1 MNIQIR
7 LMAITIFF
15 VLLTGLSALYLL
27 NSVQRAEDT
36 ALQEQQLLF
45 SATLAIEEAHTQ
57 FKIQI
62 QEWKNLLLRGK
73 NLQAYETYLGAFN
86 RQSNL
91 VQEHLATARIAF
103 DSNSQPQIDELII
116 HHKKLAETYLK
127 TLNNAKL
134 DTLNNIEILDKS
146 IQGIDR
152 PFDNFFPE
160 LIKNI
165 SRSFQN
171 KFFKII
177 KSMLKPARIIFCGSV
192 SALLSV
198 PFLLLLHSGL
208 PSKPPVKINLTTK
221 KLWR

>member
-7 LMAITIFF
+7 LMAIAIFF

-27 NSVQRAEDT
+27 NSVQRAENI

-73 NLQAYETYLGAFN
+73 NPQAYETYLGAFN

-91 VQEHLATARIAF
+91 VQEHLATAKIAF

-116 HHKKLAETYLK
+116 NHKKLTETYLK

-152 PFDNFFPE
+152 PFDNLFPK
-160 LIKNI
+160 LIKNL

-171 KFFKII
+171 KILQDNQKHAQASQDYILWISFCVII
-177 KSMLKPARIIFCGSV
+177 STLFIIASFWTAIKTARKDKFN
-192 SALLSV
+192 
-198 PFLLLLHSGL
+198 H
-208 PSKPPVKINLTTK
+208 
-221 KLWR
+221 

>member
-7 LMAITIFF
+7 LMAIAIFF
-15 VLLTGLSALYLL
+15 VLITGLSALYLL

-73 NLQAYETYLGAFN
+73 NPQAYETYLGAFN

-103 DSNSQPQIDELII
+103 DSNSRPQIDDLII
-116 HHKKLAETYLK
+116 NHKKLTETYLK

-134 DTLNNIEILDKS
+134 DTLNNIEALDKS

-152 PFDNFFPE
+152 PFDNLFPN
-160 LIKNI
+160 LIKNL
-165 SRSFQN
+165 SLSFQN
-171 KFFKII
+171 KILQDNQKHAEASQHYILWISFCVII
-177 KSMLKPARIIFCGSV
+177 STLFIIASFWTAIKTARKDKFN
-192 SALLSV
+192 
-198 PFLLLLHSGL
+198 H
-208 PSKPPVKINLTTK
+208 
-221 KLWR
+221 

>member
-7 LMAITIFF
+7 LMAIAIFF

-62 QEWKNLLLRGK
+62 QEWKNLLLRSK
-73 NLQAYETYLGAFN
+73 NPQAYETYLGAFN

-91 VQEHLATARIAF
+91 VQEHLATAKIAF

-116 HHKKLAETYLK
+116 HHKKLTETYLM

-134 DTLNNIEILDKS
+134 DTLNNIEILEEIIDK
-146 IQGIDR
+146 I
-152 PFDNFFPE
+152 
-160 LIKNI
+160 
-165 SRSFQN
+165 
-171 KFFKII
+171 
-177 KSMLKPARIIFCGSV
+177 V
-192 SALLSV
+192 
-198 PFLLLLHSGL
+198 
-208 PSKPPVKINLTTK
+208 
-221 KLWR
+221 

>member
-7 LMAITIFF
+7 LMAIAIFF

-27 NSVQRAEDT
+27 NSVQRAEDS

-45 SATLAIEEAHTQ
+45 SATLVIEEAHTQ

-73 NLQAYETYLGAFN
+73 NPQAYETYLGAFN

-152 PFDNFFPE
+152 PFDNLFPE
-160 LIKNI
+160 LIKNL

-171 KFFKII
+171 KTIQDNQKHAEASQHYILWISFCVII
-177 KSMLKPARIIFCGSV
+177 STLFIIASFWT
-192 SALLSV
+192 AI
-198 PFLLLLHSGL
+198 
-208 PSKPPVKINLTTK
+208 KTTRK
-221 KLWR
+221 DKFNH

>member
-7 LMAITIFF
+7 LMAIAIFF

-27 NSVQRAEDT
+27 NSVQRAEDS

-45 SATLAIEEAHTQ
+45 SATLVIEEAHTQ

-73 NLQAYETYLGAFN
+73 NPQAYETYLGAFN

-103 DSNSQPQIDELII
+103 ESNSQPQIDELII

-152 PFDNFFPE
+152 PFDNLFPE
-160 LIKNI
+160 LIKNL

-171 KFFKII
+171 KTIQDNQKHAEASQHYILWISFCVII
-177 KSMLKPARIIFCGSV
+177 STLFIIASFWT
-192 SALLSV
+192 AI
-198 PFLLLLHSGL
+198 
-208 PSKPPVKINLTTK
+208 KTTRK
-221 KLWR
+221 DNFNH

>member
-7 LMAITIFF
+7 LMAIAIFF

-27 NSVQRAEDT
+27 NSVQRAEDS

-45 SATLAIEEAHTQ
+45 SATLVIEEAHTQ

-73 NLQAYETYLGAFN
+73 NPQAYETYLGAFN

-152 PFDNFFPE
+152 PFDNLFPE
-160 LIKNI
+160 LIKNL

-171 KFFKII
+171 KTIQDNQKHAEASQHYILWISFCVII
-177 KSMLKPARIIFCGSV
+177 STLFIIASFWT
-192 SALLSV
+192 AI
-198 PFLLLLHSGL
+198 
-208 PSKPPVKINLTTK
+208 KTTRK
-221 KLWR
+221 DNFNH

>member
-7 LMAITIFF
+7 LMAIAIFF

-27 NSVQRAEDT
+27 NSVQRAEDS

-45 SATLAIEEAHTQ
+45 SATLVIEEAHTQ

-73 NLQAYETYLGAFN
+73 NRQAYETYLGAFN

-116 HHKKLAETYLK
+116 RHKKLAETYLK

-152 PFDNFFPE
+152 PFDNLFPE
-160 LIKNI
+160 LIKNL

-171 KFFKII
+171 KTLQDNQKHAEASQHYILWISFCVII
-177 KSMLKPARIIFCGSV
+177 STLFIIASFWT
-192 SALLSV
+192 AI
-198 PFLLLLHSGL
+198 
-208 PSKPPVKINLTTK
+208 KTTRK
-221 KLWR
+221 DKFNH

>member
-7 LMAITIFF
+7 LMAIAIFF
-15 VLLTGLSALYLL
+15 VLITGLSALYLL

-73 NLQAYETYLGAFN
+73 NPQAYETYLGAFN

-103 DSNSQPQIDELII
+103 NSNSQPQIDELII
-116 HHKKLAETYLK
+116 NHKKLTETYLK
-127 TLNNAKL
+127 TLNNAKF

-152 PFDNFFPE
+152 PFDNLFPE
-160 LIKNI
+160 LIKNL

-171 KFFKII
+171 KTLQDNQKHAEASQHYILWISFCVII
-177 KSMLKPARIIFCGSV
+177 STLFIIASFWT
-192 SALLSV
+192 AI
-198 PFLLLLHSGL
+198 
-208 PSKPPVKINLTTK
+208 KTTRK
-221 KLWR
+221 DKFNH

>member
-7 LMAITIFF
+7 LMAIAIFF

-27 NSVQRAEDT
+27 DSVQRAENT

-103 DSNSQPQIDELII
+103 NSNSQPQIDELII
-116 HHKKLAETYLK
+116 NHKKLTETYLK
-127 TLNNAKL
+127 TLNNAKF

-152 PFDNFFPE
+152 PFDNLFPE
-160 LIKNI
+160 LIKNL

-171 KFFKII
+171 KTLQDNQKHAEASQHYILWISFCVII
-177 KSMLKPARIIFCGSV
+177 STLFIIASFWT
-192 SALLSV
+192 AI
-198 PFLLLLHSGL
+198 
-208 PSKPPVKINLTTK
+208 KTTRK
-221 KLWR
+221 DKFNH

>member
-7 LMAITIFF
+7 LMAIAIFF

-103 DSNSQPQIDELII
+103 DSNSQPQINELII
-116 HHKKLAETYLK
+116 RHKKLAETYLK

-152 PFDNFFPE
+152 PFDNLFPE
-160 LIKNI
+160 LIKNL

-171 KFFKII
+171 KTLQDNQKHAEASQHYILWISFCVII
-177 KSMLKPARIIFCGSV
+177 STLFIIASFWT
-192 SALLSV
+192 AI
-198 PFLLLLHSGL
+198 
-208 PSKPPVKINLTTK
+208 KTTRK
-221 KLWR
+221 DNFNH

>member
-1 MNIQIR
+1 
-7 LMAITIFF
+7 MAIAIFF

-27 NSVQRAEDT
+27 NSVQRAEDS

-45 SATLAIEEAHTQ
+45 SATLVIEEAHTQ

-73 NLQAYETYLGAFN
+73 NRQAYETYLGAFN

-152 PFDNFFPE
+152 PFDNLFPE
-160 LIKNI
+160 LIKNL

-171 KFFKII
+171 KTLQDNQKHAEASQHYILWISFCVII
-177 KSMLKPARIIFCGSV
+177 STLFIIASFWT
-192 SALLSV
+192 AI
-198 PFLLLLHSGL
+198 
-208 PSKPPVKINLTTK
+208 KTTRK
-221 KLWR
+221 DKFNH

>member
-7 LMAITIFF
+7 LMAIAIFF

-27 NSVQRAEDT
+27 NSVQRAEDS

-45 SATLAIEEAHTQ
+45 SATLVIEEAHTQ

-73 NLQAYETYLGAFN
+73 NPQAYETYLGAFN

-134 DTLNNIEILDKS
+134 DTLNNIEALDKS

-152 PFDNFFPE
+152 PFDNLFPE
-160 LIKNI
+160 LIKNL

-171 KFFKII
+171 KTIQDNQKHAEASQHYILWISFCVII
-177 KSMLKPARIIFCGSV
+177 STLFIIASFWT
-192 SALLSV
+192 AI
-198 PFLLLLHSGL
+198 
-208 PSKPPVKINLTTK
+208 KTTRK
-221 KLWR
+221 DNFNH

>member
-7 LMAITIFF
+7 LMAIAIFF

-27 NSVQRAEDT
+27 NSVQRAEDS

-73 NLQAYETYLGAFN
+73 NPQAYETYLGAFN

-152 PFDNFFPE
+152 PFDNLFPE
-160 LIKNI
+160 LIKNL

-171 KFFKII
+171 KTIQDNQKHAEASQHYILWISFCVII
-177 KSMLKPARIIFCGSV
+177 STLFIIASFWT
-192 SALLSV
+192 AI
-198 PFLLLLHSGL
+198 
-208 PSKPPVKINLTTK
+208 KTTRK
-221 KLWR
+221 DNFNH

>member
-7 LMAITIFF
+7 LMAIAIFF

-27 NSVQRAEDT
+27 NSVQRAEDS

-45 SATLAIEEAHTQ
+45 SATLVIEEAHTQ

-73 NLQAYETYLGAFN
+73 NPQAYETYLGAFN

-103 DSNSQPQIDELII
+103 ESNSQPQIDELII

-152 PFDNFFPE
+152 PFDNLFPE
-160 LIKNI
+160 LIKNL

-171 KFFKII
+171 KTIQDNQKHAEASQHYILWISFCVII
-177 KSMLKPARIIFCGSV
+177 STLFIIASFWT
-192 SALLSV
+192 AI
-198 PFLLLLHSGL
+198 
-208 PSKPPVKINLTTK
+208 KTTGK
-221 KLWR
+221 DKFNH

>member
-7 LMAITIFF
+7 LMAIAIFF

-73 NLQAYETYLGAFN
+73 NPQAYETYLGAFN

-152 PFDNFFPE
+152 PFDNLFPE
-160 LIKNI
+160 LIKNL

-171 KFFKII
+171 KTLQDNQKHAEASQHYILWISFCVII
-177 KSMLKPARIIFCGSV
+177 STLFIIASFWT
-192 SALLSV
+192 AI
-198 PFLLLLHSGL
+198 
-208 PSKPPVKINLTTK
+208 KTTRK
-221 KLWR
+221 DKFNH

>member
-7 LMAITIFF
+7 LMAIAIFF

-27 NSVQRAEDT
+27 NSVQRAEDS

-45 SATLAIEEAHTQ
+45 SATLVIEEAHTQ

-73 NLQAYETYLGAFN
+73 NRQAYETYLGAFN

-91 VQEHLATARIAF
+91 VQEHLATAKIAF

-116 HHKKLAETYLK
+116 RHKKLAETYLK

-152 PFDNFFPE
+152 PFDNLFPE
-160 LIKNI
+160 LIKNL

-171 KFFKII
+171 KTLQDNQKHAEASQHYILWISFCVII
-177 KSMLKPARIIFCGSV
+177 STLFIIASFWT
-192 SALLSV
+192 AI
-198 PFLLLLHSGL
+198 
-208 PSKPPVKINLTTK
+208 KTTRK
-221 KLWR
+221 DKFNH

>member
-7 LMAITIFF
+7 LMAIAIFF

-73 NLQAYETYLGAFN
+73 NPQAYETYLGAFN

-152 PFDNFFPE
+152 PFDNLFPE
-160 LIKNI
+160 LIKNL

-171 KFFKII
+171 KTIQDNQKHAEASQHYILWISFCVII
-177 KSMLKPARIIFCGSV
+177 STLFIIASFWT
-192 SALLSV
+192 AI
-198 PFLLLLHSGL
+198 
-208 PSKPPVKINLTTK
+208 KTTRK
-221 KLWR
+221 DKFNH

>member
-7 LMAITIFF
+7 LMAIAIFF

-152 PFDNFFPE
+152 PFDNLFPE
-160 LIKNI
+160 LIKNL

-171 KFFKII
+171 KTLQDNQKHAEASQHYILWISFCVII
-177 KSMLKPARIIFCGSV
+177 STLFIIASFWT
-192 SALLSV
+192 AI
-198 PFLLLLHSGL
+198 
-208 PSKPPVKINLTTK
+208 KTTRK
-221 KLWR
+221 DNFNH

>member
-7 LMAITIFF
+7 LMAIAIFF

-27 NSVQRAEDT
+27 DSVQRAENT

-103 DSNSQPQIDELII
+103 DSNSRPQIDDLII
-116 HHKKLAETYLK
+116 NHKKLTETYLK

-134 DTLNNIEILDKS
+134 DTLNNIEALDKS

-152 PFDNFFPE
+152 PFDNLFPE
-160 LIKNI
+160 LIKNL

-171 KFFKII
+171 KTIQDNQKHAEASQHYILWISFCVII
-177 KSMLKPARIIFCGSV
+177 STLFIIASFWT
-192 SALLSV
+192 AI
-198 PFLLLLHSGL
+198 
-208 PSKPPVKINLTTK
+208 KTTRK
-221 KLWR
+221 DNFNH

>member
-7 LMAITIFF
+7 LMAIAIFF

-27 NSVQRAEDT
+27 NSVQRAEDS

-45 SATLAIEEAHTQ
+45 SATLVIEEAHTQ

-73 NLQAYETYLGAFN
+73 NPQAYETYLGAFN

-103 DSNSQPQIDELII
+103 DSNSQPQVDELII

-152 PFDNFFPE
+152 PFDNLFPE
-160 LIKNI
+160 LIKNL

-171 KFFKII
+171 KTIQDNQKHAEASQHYILWISFCVII
-177 KSMLKPARIIFCGSV
+177 STLFIIASFWT
-192 SALLSV
+192 AI
-198 PFLLLLHSGL
+198 
-208 PSKPPVKINLTTK
+208 KTTRK
-221 KLWR
+221 DKFNH